1 MFLFSVLL
9 FCALPI
15 LILLNA
21 IVLPCAL
28 TKLADRIWPER
39 SGEDFS
45 VLPIR
50 LAFDPDQA
58 LLWDTQIPML
68 QLVAQSEPNGTSVAR
83 LRKAYRESVG
93 HYPEI
98 YEGFTFE
105 QWLRSLDEAQLV
117 TCIRRRVRRR
127 VRVTRKGAEFL
138 QYRHTAH
145 PTDPTPLLPAE
156 ATHCDMAGYPY
167 SSAVDPTSGHV
178 RPLC

>member
-9 FCALPI
+9 FCAMPI
-15 LILLNA
+15 LIVLNA

-39 SGEDFS
+39 SEKGFS
-45 VLPIR
+45 VLPVR
-50 LAFDPDQA
+50 LAFDTDQA
-58 LLWDTQIPML
+58 LVWDTQIPML
-68 QLVAQSEPNGTSVAR
+68 QLVAQSEPSGTSVAR

-117 TCIRRRVRRR
+117 TCIRRRVR
-127 VRVTRKGAEFL
+127 VTRKGAELL

-145 PTDPTPLLPAE
+145 PTDPAPRLPAA
-156 ATHCDMAGYPY
+156 ATDRGQRYT
-167 SSAVDPTSGHV
+167 SAAPFFPRGDVLWP
-178 RPLC
+178 

>member
-9 FCALPI
+9 FCAMPI
-15 LILLNA
+15 LIVLNV

-28 TKLADRIWPER
+28 TKLADRIWPEQ
-39 SGEDFS
+39 SGKRFS

-58 LLWDTQIPML
+58 LVWDTQIPML
-68 QLVAQSEPNGTSVAR
+68 QLVAQSEQSGTSVAR

-117 TCIRRRVRRR
+117 TCIRRRVR
-127 VRVTRKGAEFL
+127 VTRKGAEFL

-145 PTDPTPLLPAE
+145 PADPAPLLPAE
-156 ATHCDMAGYPY
+156 ATHCDVAGLRIRC
-167 SSAVDPTSGHV
+167 S
-178 RPLC
+178 